1 MSGLIYDSFLNHIYK
16 VSFDFKPFKKA
27 SLVFSDQN
35 LSHESSEC
43 RGQQLQTHG
52 KELWPRALPDHTLGS
67 VRENSNEN
75 WNISMYRF
83 LRDFKCRVDIFQPN
97 WVLCV
102 LWNGKD

>member
-1 MSGLIYDSFLNHIYK
+1 MLRPPYVVTLVSQFVRPSCLSGLIYDSFLNHIYK

-52 KELWPRALPDHTLGS
+52 KEL
-67 VRENSNEN
+67 
-75 WNISMYRF
+75 
-83 LRDFKCRVDIFQPN
+83 
-97 WVLCV
+97 
-102 LWNGKD
+102 